1 MTKKEAWEV
10 ITAHAAC
17 AIVNGCDLCPLY
29 RVDEPRERQQAKCQD
44 AITGAKLREALVT
57 LRGDR
62 KE

>member
-10 ITAHAAC
+10 ITAHTAC
-17 AIVNGCDLCPLY
+17 EIVDGCNLCPIY
-29 RVDEPRERQQAKCQD
+29 KADEPRERQQAKCQD

-62 KE
+62 TE